1 MASRPF
7 TRRKDLGQ
15 STSAGKTKSS
25 VLDVF
30 IVFETGFSS
39 EDLQQSHEGKWFIL
53 FLKIFFRVEFFVLFC
68 FLLF

>member
-1 MASRPF
+1 M
-7 TRRKDLGQ
+7 DGQ
-15 STSAGKTKSS
+15 QATYKKERLVCQSS

-39 EDLQQSHEGKWFIL
+39 EDLQLSHEGKWFIL
-53 FLKIFFRVEFFVLFC
+53 FLKILFRVEFFVLFC